1 MKKKKLLIVG
11 AGFGQLPAI
20 LAGIELGL
28 HVIVIDKNPNAIG
41 MKLAHE
47 NHEIDI
53 IDKDSVLKLS
63 RDKQIDGIITL
74 QSDHG
79 VPTVGYV
86 NDKLGLKG
94 VSYETAI
101 NCSIKTKCRL
111 KLKEK
116 NCSQPRFTFVC
127 NLVEAIR
134 AIDSIGFPC
143 VIKSPDSSGSR
154 GITKVNSLDELDFAI
169 KEAFFYSNQSE
180 VIVEEYIDGIEFGAQ
195 TFSVNGKCVTVLLHN
210 DTLSKPPFMI
220 PIGHSFPFKD
230 LSKEDSAVAKIK
242 IAEAVEAI
250 GITDGPA
257 NIDLILDRRTREV
270 KVIEIGARI
279 GATCLPELV
288 KYHTGIDWVKQ
299 TILNAIGERIELTLI
314 QSKAVAASII
324 SSPKDG
330 FYQGFKFN
338 EGYSEKDLLEFEITV
353 KPGNLVSELRKGT
366 DRIGKII
373 SYGDSVESAE
383 NTIKQYMNNL
393 NIITS

>member
-11 AGFGQLPAI
+11 AGYGQLPAI
-20 LAGIELGL
+20 IAGKELGL
-28 HVIVIDKNPNAIG
+28 YVIVVDKNSNAIG
-41 MKLAHE
+41 MALADEAHA
-47 NHEIDI
+47 IDI
-53 IDKDSVLKLS
+53 LDKESVLKVARES
-63 RDKQIDGIITL
+63 QIDGIITL

-127 NLVEAIR
+127 NLEEAIV
-134 AIDSIGFPC
+134 AIDSIGLPC

-154 GITKVNSLDELDFAI
+154 GITKVNSIDEVENAI

-180 VIVEEYIDGIEFGAQ
+180 VIVEEYIEGIEFGAQ
-195 TFSVNGKCVTVLLHN
+195 TFSVNGKCVLVLLHN
-210 DTLSKPPFMI
+210 DNLSNPPFMI

-230 LSKEDSAVAKIK
+230 LSQEESAVAKTK
-242 IAEAVEAI
+242 IAKAVEAI

-324 SSPKDG
+324 TSPKDG
-330 FYQGFKFN
+330 FYKGFKFN
-338 EGYSEKDLLEFEITV
+338 KGYSEKELLEFEITV
-353 KPGNLVSELRKGT
+353 KPGDKVSELRKGT
-366 DRIGKII
+366 DRIGKIL

-383 NTIKQYMNNL
+383 NTIKLYMNNL

>member
-1 MKKKKLLIVG
+1 MKGKKILIVG
-11 AGFGQLPAI
+11 AGYGQLPAVI
-20 LAGIELGL
+20 TGKELGL
-28 HVIVIDKNPNAIG
+28 YVIVVDKNPNAIG
-41 MKLAHE
+41 MAFADEAHA
-47 NHEIDI
+47 IDI
-53 IDKDSVLKLS
+53 IDKESVLKVARES
-63 RDKQIDGIITL
+63 QIDGIITL
-74 QSDHG
+74 QSDYG

-86 NDKLGLKG
+86 NDKLRLKG
-94 VSYETAI
+94 VSYDTAI
-101 NCSIKTKCRL
+101 NCSNKTHCRL

-116 NCSQPRFTFVC
+116 NCSQPRFTFVR
-127 NLVEAIR
+127 NIEDAMVAL
-134 AIDSIGFPC
+134 DSIGLPC

-154 GITKVNSLDELDFAI
+154 GITKVDSINEVEYAL
-169 KEAFFYSNQSE
+169 KEAFIYSNQSE
-180 VIVEEYIDGIEFGAQ
+180 VIVEEYVEGIEFGAQ
-195 TFSVNGKCVTVLLHN
+195 TFSVNGKCELVLLHN
-210 DTLSKPPFMI
+210 DTLSYPPFMI

-230 LSKEDSAVAKIK
+230 LSEEESAIAKTK

-257 NIDLILDRRTREV
+257 NIDLILDRSTREV

-299 TILNAIGERIELTLI
+299 TILHAVGGETELTLV
-314 QSKAVAASII
+314 QNKAVAALII

-330 FYQGFKFN
+330 FYKEFKFN
-338 EGYSEKDLLEFEITV
+338 KGYSESDLLEFEITV
-353 KPGNLVSELRKGT
+353 QPGDSVCELRKGT

-383 NTIKQYMNNL
+383 NMVKIYRDNL